1 LSAGSWLQ
9 AQQKGLEK
17 PGACAAGSWLG
28 CTASSAGQKRET
40 GGELMADTLRR
51 AQQVRDKLIET
62 FGDSEEVVV
71 IKAPGRVNLIGEHT
85 DYNDGFVLPAA
96 VDREIIMAASPRDD
110 GEVHLYALDLDSR
123 SSFSLSSIVRDE
135 KAGWSNY
142 IRGVLLLLKERGLPV
157 RGMNAVFSGDVPLGA
172 GMSSSAA
179 LEMAAG
185 VTAAAVGKF
194 AVDMVELVKIAQAAE
209 NNFVGVNC
217 GIMDQFISGL
227 GKKGHALFLDCRS
240 LEYELVPLPSSDEYK
255 IVIANTMVKRG
266 LVNSAYNERRRQCEM
281 GVEILRQY
289 LPAIKALRDVSPA
302 DFAEHKD
309 KLPPIVAKRC
319 EHIVYENQRVME
331 SVTALQTGDVDT
343 FGKLMRASH
352 ESLRDLYEV
361 SCKELDIMV
370 EAAWEAPGTCGAR
383 MTGAG
388 FGGCT
393 VNLVRADKVNDFVAF
408 VKARYAEKTGVEPE
422 IYVCEA
428 EDGAKRLEV

>member
-1 LSAGSWLQ
+1 
-9 AQQKGLEK
+9 
-17 PGACAAGSWLG
+17 
-28 CTASSAGQKRET
+28 
-40 GGELMADTLRR
+40 MADTLRR
-51 AQQVRDKLIET
+51 AQLVREKLIEL
-62 FGDSEEVVV
+62 FGDADAERVEIV
-71 IKAPGRVNLIGEHT
+71 KAPGRVNLIGEHT

-110 GEVHLYALDLDSR
+110 DEVHLYALDLDSR
-123 SSFSLSSIVRDE
+123 SSFSLSRIEPDE
-135 KAGWSNY
+135 KATWSNY

-185 VTAAAVGKF
+185 VTAAVIGEF

-240 LEYELVPLPSSDEYK
+240 LDYELVPLPSNDEYK

-266 LVNSAYNERRRQCEM
+266 LVDSAYNERRSQCET
-281 GVEILRQY
+281 GVEILKEY
-289 LPAIKALRDVSPA
+289 LPEIKALRDVSPA
-302 DFAEHKD
+302 DFAKYKD
-309 KLPPIVAKRC
+309 KLPPVVAKRC
-319 EHIVYENQRVME
+319 EHIVFENERVKE
-331 SVTALQTGDVDT
+331 SVKALQTGDVEE
-343 FGKLMRASH
+343 FGRLMRASH

-393 VNLVRADKVNDFVAF
+393 VNLVKAEAVDEFVDF
-408 VKARYAEKTGVEPE
+408 VKASYAEKTGIDPE
-422 IYVCEA
+422 VYVCEA
-428 EDGAKRLEV
+428 EDGAKRLEL